1 MFRPI
6 KDVKVYELVIEQIK
20 NMIIEGKLKRG
31 DKLPSERELVEQL
44 QVSRA
49 SIREALSALQIIG
62 LIECRHGEGNFIKEK
77 LDNNFLE
84 PLSTLFLLEERS
96 PQEILEFRTILE
108 VSSAAMA
115 AKNATPEQILMLQ
128 KVVKDLEEN
137 RNDENLNIKLDK
149 KFHYTIAQ
157 ITGNRLLFNIL
168 NSISDLIDISI
179 KYTRSKI
186 LMDPQNQEILIE
198 QHKGIFAAIAKGDP
212 ELASERMKSHLDYV
226 NKCIIEYEEKR
237 PLSNSL

>member
-1 MFRPI
+1 MFHPI

-62 LIECRHGEGNFIKEK
+62 LIESRHGEGNFIKEK

-84 PLSTLFLLEERS
+84 PLSTLFLLEEQS
-96 PQEILEFRTILE
+96 PKEILEFRTILE

-115 AKNATPEQILMLQ
+115 AKNATTEQILMLQ
-128 KVVKDLEEN
+128 NVVKDLEEN
-137 RNDENLNIKLDK
+137 RKDEDLNIKLDK

-157 ITGNRLLFNIL
+157 ITGNRLLYNIL

-186 LMDPQNQEILIE
+186 LMDPKNQEILIE

-226 NKCIIEYEEKR
+226 NKCIIEQEQKR
-237 PLSNSL
+237 LSSF